1 MFADSLHELLMVIRE
16 TEDFITETL
25 DLSVHGGPRIFQ
37 DQRHS
42 VSRELIVQK
51 VNNFI
56 TVDVRFITFKLIQLM
71 FIYFSSWDY
80 VLI

>member
-1 MFADSLHELLMVIRE
+1 MFADSLHELLMLIRE

-37 DQRHS
+37 RHS

-56 TVDVRFITFKLIQLM
+56 TVDVRFTTFKLIQLM